1 MCASGELEN
10 VSRCSRAQLSGW
22 SRVSVVRDCDPP
34 TRAPVCVLPAT
45 PMGLSPRCGDHHLD
59 AFPSCPQQEMGVAWP
74 PLRWLWLQSVP
85 PRALGRALNPPPH
98 DLCPF

>member
-1 MCASGELEN
+1 MCAGGELEN

-45 PMGLSPRCGDHHLD
+45 PMGL
-59 AFPSCPQQEMGVAWP
+59 FPQAWG
-74 PLRWLWLQSVP
+74 SP
-85 PRALGRALNPPPH
+85 PRHLPFLPAAGDGGGLAIAALALAAV
-98 DLCPF
+98 CPSAGIGEGA